1 MHRNYLMAFLVALL
15 LVLAGC
21 GGGSGAG
28 EEDAGN
34 IDPETGMVINPEGR
48 DIGEPYIVEGEIK
61 SMNLIP
67 STSPEF
73 LIVAESGSQ
82 YRILTQAIGEIDGE
96 AGEPLESYQ
105 FQIGMPIRA
114 TVEYDSEV
122 NNGLGS
128 LVSDNFTV
136 LSE

>member
-1 MHRNYLMAFLVALL
+1 MRKSYLMFILVGVVLI
-15 LVLAGC
+15 LVGC
-21 GGGSGAG
+21 GGESGAA
-28 EEDAGN
+28 EEETGN
-34 IDPETGMVINPEGR
+34 IDLESGMVINPEER

-82 YRILTQAIGEIDGE
+82 YRILTQSIGEIEGQTGE
-96 AGEPLESYQ
+96 LLESYQ